1 MEVLLIGIVTAIN
14 IIVVKMK
21 FERGRW
27 EDGSLD
33 LTLLVIITLVFGGSY
48 AGLVVGTVASMVIS
62 IYLYASPPTFT
73 KAIAEAFK
81 EEDTSPLNTRTPS
94 QIEELFKKS

>member
-14 IIVVKMK
+14 IIIVKMK
-21 FERGRW
+21 FERRRW
-27 EDGSLD
+27 EDATLD

-73 KAIAEAFK
+73 KDIARAFQEA
-81 EEDTSPLNTRTPS
+81 DTTPVNNKSPS
-94 QIEELFKKS
+94 QIEEIFRRR